1 MKTMNFLIKVVPT
14 PHRKTKDHRCDV
26 CCHLDACILTVI

>member
-1 MKTMNFLIKVVPT
+1 MKPMNFLIKAIRT

-26 CCHLDACILTVI
+26 CILTVT